1 MRALYFAA
9 GFTILTITAA
19 TGNGSDPLIA
29 QEPRPEAEREA
40 RAASTRT
47 DTTAIDCGTIEVR
60 LADGST
66 LFGHIVEETAT
77 TIRLELLGGG
87 TIEIRR
93 DRIRSTRVL
102 EGRLVD
108 GEVWQPD
115 PNATR
120 LFFGPTGR
128 SLKSGDGYF
137 SVYELVAPFIAVG
150 LGDRFTLA
158 GGTPLIFGGGAEE
171 RVFWAAPKLQVIR
184 QESFNAAVGV
194 LHFMTVGGHDPEPLR
209 GPDGRIA
216 EEPEGYESDPR
227 TFGIAYAVA
236 TFGHTDNAITGGVG
250 LPYSGR
256 DLHYS
261 EPVFMIGVEARSS
274 RSVKLVTE
282 NYFFPG
288 EKMAILA
295 AGPRFFGEHLTADLG
310 LAMPLG
316 LQEFFVFPLVSFVYN
331 W

>member
-1 MRALYFAA
+1 MRTLDFVA
-9 GFTILTITAA
+9 GFMMLTITTAA
-19 TGNGSDPLIA
+19 GNGAGPLTA
-29 QEPRPEAEREA
+29 QEPRPEGKREA
-40 RAASTRT
+40 EAASTRP
-47 DTTAIDCGTIEVR
+47 DTTAIASDTVEVR

-66 LFGHIVEETAT
+66 LFGRIVEETAT

-87 TIEIRR
+87 TMEIRR
-93 DRIRSTRVL
+93 DRIQSTRIL
-102 EGRLVD
+102 AGLLVD
-108 GEVWQPD
+108 GEVWRAD

-120 LFFGPTGR
+120 LFFGPTGHSLR
-128 SLKSGDGYF
+128 SGEGYF
-137 SVYELVAPFIAVG
+137 SVYELVAPFVAVG

-184 QESFNAAVGV
+184 REDFNAAVGV
-194 LHFMTVGGHDPEPLR
+194 LHFVTVGGREREPLR
-209 GPDGRIA
+209 GPDGQVV

-227 TFGIAYAVA
+227 NFGIAYAVA
-236 TFGHTDNAITGGVG
+236 TFGHSDSAVTAGAG
-250 LPYSGR
+250 LPYWGSDIR
-256 DLHYS
+256 YS
-261 EPVFMIGVEARSS
+261 EPVLMIGAEVRSS

-288 EKMAILA
+288 EKMVILA
-295 AGPRFFGEHLTADLG
+295 AGPRFFGEHLTADVG
-310 LAMPLG
+310 LATPLG